1 MRTSLLHTE
10 MMARTLKHM
19 LNDSF
24 RASGATM
31 SDTYHKLIADLF
43 NKAFGPN
50 NTEFWTQTL
59 QNEVTKW
66 FDCPDN
72 VFVAMSRSLIDG
84 NVSPLEVLSEQTNQV
99 MQQIDDL
106 TEKLYSPYIPRYSNY
121 YKGKYIPR
129 PKKNPEEKKPRA
141 SPKKST
147 GTRGRG
153 RGRGK
158 TTPSKKLTESA
169 YHDKDLG
176 EYADEEYI
184 AEKEEPKSAAE
195 ITQSDQPA
203 APVRRST
210 RARTST
216 IQAATV
222 DLSDVN
228 EYDGAPAGRSR
239 RGSRSSVPSSPLRE
253 YGELRTSKDSN
264 KLRSNT
270 NTPPA
275 SPLRTDSQGATTPT
289 SQQSQQGTPLSSLSS
304 SLNQPPSPA
313 QLPPMPPPVIEKH
326 MVDLPAL
333 AERLL
338 SVMSITINPN
348 KKAEIDL
355 LLSQG
360 GHATLDADDVQD
372 YTPKVK
378 HLFLNLFQHGYF
390 LKSRAD
396 KVLKYLCSL

>member
-1 MRTSLLHTE
+1 MI
-10 MMARTLKHM
+10 ARTLKHM

-50 NTEFWTQTL
+50 NDEFWTQTL
-59 QNEVTKW
+59 QNELTKW

-72 VFVAMSRSLIDG
+72 VFVAMSRALIDG
-84 NVSPLEVLSEQTNQV
+84 NVSPLEVLTEQTNQV

-106 TEKLYSPYIPRYSNY
+106 TEKLYSPYIPRYTNY

-147 GTRGRG
+147 STRGRG

-158 TTPSKKLTESA
+158 ATPTKKLTDSA

-176 EYADEEYI
+176 EYAGEEH
-184 AEKEEPKSAAE
+184 ADDEEPKVADE
-195 ITQSDQPA
+195 NVQSDQHVTP
-203 APVRRST
+203 RRST
-210 RARTST
+210 RTRRTST
-216 IQAATV
+216 IQADKV
-222 DLSDVN
+222 DLTDVH

-264 KLRSNT
+264 KVPSNT

-289 SQQSQQGTPLSSLSS
+289 SQQSQSQQGTPMSSLSS

-313 QLPPMPPPVIEKH
+313 QLPPMTTPVIEKH

-360 GHATLDADDVQD
+360 GHATLDADDVHD

-396 KVLKYLCSL
+396 KVII